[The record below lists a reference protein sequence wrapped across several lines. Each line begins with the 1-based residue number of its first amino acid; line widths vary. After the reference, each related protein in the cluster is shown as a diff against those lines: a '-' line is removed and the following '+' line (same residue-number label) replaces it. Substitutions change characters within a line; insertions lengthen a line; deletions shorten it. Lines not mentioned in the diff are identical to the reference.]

1 MSLAEDARPSSRT
14 SPSVCWKI
22 RYRSRS
28 DTAEIMPG
36 TSDHQ
41 SPLVSPLCS
50 ILEPHRCE
58 CSVEEGE
65 QTLDAALERVSDAVD
80 AVDVGAGHDAVAH
93 HDEVLC
99 GVLWFATP
107 R

>member
-1 MSLAEDARPSSRT
+1 MPACHT
-14 SPSVCWKI
+14 SPSCHTATCANSRCTSSPTDRSSPAKTPDMLI
-22 RYRSRS
+22 RDS
-28 DTAEIMPG
+28 D
-36 TSDHQ
+36 
-41 SPLVSPLCS
+41 V
-50 ILEPHRCE
+50 LELGDPSGCE

-80 AVDVGAGHDAVAH
+80 AIDVGAGHDAVAH